1 MAPLS
6 RFPPPVTS
14 RHRGRRAIITGGS
27 FGGARHRM
35 PIGIQICSGTEWS
48 PAERVSGCSRRPQR
62 RQPPR
67 AHAEIA
73 RLKFHLARYRRAEFG
88 RSSEKLARDTEQP
101 ELALEPGA
109 FRPCAH
115 ARRRGCQVRARLAAG
130 GNRIRTIG
138 PASGKVVDAKFHRS
152 DPGRSNTDFGRQVLG
167 LPWAETSNSRSR
179 RKTTVLRLIDLC
191 ANRSDRRQ
199 SREGDRWFESTSL
212 QRGVRNEQC
221 AAGTGRSIASQPLGI
236 RWPDHATD
244 RSRYDLIPGRN
255 GRSEAVLEAPS

>member
-130 GNRIRTIG
+130 GRWIRTIG
-138 PASGKVVDAKFHRS
+138 PWRQAVVPS
-152 DPGRSNTDFGRQVLG
+152 WNI
-167 LPWAETSNSRSR
+167 
-179 RKTTVLRLIDLC
+179 LRLLQMPADGL
-191 ANRSDRRQ
+191 SPVRRC
-199 SREGDRWFESTSL
+199 GD
-212 QRGVRNEQC
+212 VRFR
-221 AAGTGRSIASQPLGI
+221 ALVKGSMAWL
-236 RWPDHATD
+236 
-244 RSRYDLIPGRN
+244 L
-255 GRSEAVLEAPS
+255 

>member
-130 GNRIRTIG
+130 GKWIRTLGPTCGRGSLCGERDGNSGSSTG
-138 PASGKVVDAKFHRS
+138 PARDCWQHLV
-152 DPGRSNTDFGRQVLG
+152 RQV
-167 LPWAETSNSRSR
+167 
-179 RKTTVLRLIDLC
+179 K
-191 ANRSDRRQ
+191 
-199 SREGDRWFESTSL
+199 
-212 QRGVRNEQC
+212 
-221 AAGTGRSIASQPLGI
+221 PLGA
-236 RWPDHATD
+236 RRVRA
-244 RSRYDLIPGRN
+244 
-255 GRSEAVLEAPS
+255 